1 MKRHSIENPI
11 KSAKEKAE
19 DNGFGSIRSM
29 SKIED
34 RPRPK
39 PENGRT
45 ATIPQASRE
54 RSVRAEDAIEVI
66 DQPTPSPVI
75 FTPTHRLNA
84 CHQLYELCYI
94 GHVAFVQCVG

>member
-66 DQPTPSPVI
+66 DQDPPPPPSFSPLL
-75 FTPTHRLNA
+75 TA
-84 CHQLYELCYI
+84 
-94 GHVAFVQCVG
+94 